1 MKAIINGIRFTE
13 GKLVATVPFYFS
25 PDEAGYD
32 ECYRDILDADGE
44 PTGEKKLYP
53 FFTLISDI
61 PPTITKKVLKDVI
74 KGRLEE
80 FKAAHTRLG
89 KIADWV
95 DTEIEA

>member
-1 MKAIINGIRFTE
+1 MKAVIDEIRFTE
-13 GKLVATVPFYFS
+13 GKLAITIGFYFS

-32 ECYRDILDADGE
+32 ECYRDVLDAGGN

-53 FFTLISDI
+53 FHTLVSDLLL
-61 PPTITKKVLKDVI
+61 PTTKKIFREVI

-95 DTEIEA
+95 GTEV